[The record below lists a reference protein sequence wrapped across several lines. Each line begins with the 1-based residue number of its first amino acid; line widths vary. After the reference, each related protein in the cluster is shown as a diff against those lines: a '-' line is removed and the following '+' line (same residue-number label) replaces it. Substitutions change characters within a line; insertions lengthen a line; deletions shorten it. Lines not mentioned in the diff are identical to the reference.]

1 MLNKIEEAI
10 LEIENG
16 KMVIVVDDENRENEG
31 DLIMYAEKCTANDIT
46 FMANYGKGL
55 ICAPVSSAIA
65 KKYQLDPMVKDNDSV
80 HSTAFTVSIDS
91 VHGGTGISSA
101 DRALTVKT
109 LVDDNMGADDL
120 CRPGHIFPLIAKDGG
135 VLERPGH
142 TEAAVDLSR
151 MAGFKACGVICEIL
165 NPDGT
170 LARLPQLLEFAK
182 IHNLKIISIEDL
194 IDYKRKILSNS
205 FYSNVENHYG
215 SNT

>member
-16 KMVIVVDDENRENEG
+16 NMVIVVDDENRENEG
-31 DLIMYAEKCTANDIT
+31 DLIMAAEKCTADDIT

-55 ICAPVSSAIA
+55 ICTPVSTSIA
-65 KKYQLDPMVKDNDSV
+65 RQYQLDPMVKDNDSV

-109 LVDDNMGADDL
+109 LVDDNMGAADL
-120 CRPGHIFPLIAKDGG
+120 CRPGHIFPLIARDGG
-135 VLERPGH
+135 VMERPGH
-142 TEAAVDLSR
+142 TEAAVELST
-151 MAGFKACGVICEIL
+151 MAGFKAAGVICEIL

-170 LARLPQLLEFAK
+170 LARLPELKVFAER
-182 IHNLKIISIEDL
+182 HNLKIISIEDL
-194 IDYKRKILSNS
+194 IEYKKNIVVNTSDT
-205 FYSNVENHYG
+205 NVEKHYG
-215 SNT
+215 SNS